1 MHVFQALKFS
11 FTGVISNGF
20 LSPTIMIWMSTECRQ
35 ALKIMLADLHPCFGI
50 NKNGMDKKDAISK
63 RDRALRVAREAAEW
77 RRNQPCNFR
86 KVSAS
91 GATKIYVQTVETIVS
106 GLRTRQQ
113 GNLEQQRA
121 HSMPENSWNGQPVT
135 PRNVP
140 VTTIPS
146 QMQVLAVKT
155 VHDNSSEVLLRCAK
169 LKLMHNLD
177 DPVNYI
183 ASFKTFGPVKYGQS
197 HKRNKDIH

>member
-1 MHVFQALKFS
+1 MCVFQALKFS

-35 ALKIMLADLHPCFGI
+35 ALKIMLADLYPCFGI
-50 NKNGMDKKDAISK
+50 NKNAVVEKEAISK

-91 GATKIYVQTVETIVS
+91 GVTKIDVQTVETIVS
-106 GLRTRQQ
+106 GLKTRQQ
-113 GNLEQQRA
+113 GNLEQQS
-121 HSMPENSWNGQPVT
+121 SMPENLMNCQPVT
-135 PRNVP
+135 PRNIP
-140 VTTIPS
+140 VTPIPS

-155 VHDNSSEVLLRCAK
+155 VHDNSSEVLLRCSK

-183 ASFKTFGPVKYGQS
+183 TSFKTFGPVKNGQS
-197 HKRNKDIH
+197 HKRNKEIY

>member
-1 MHVFQALKFS
+1 
-11 FTGVISNGF
+11 
-20 LSPTIMIWMSTECRQ
+20 
-35 ALKIMLADLHPCFGI
+35 MLADLHPCFGI

-91 GATKIYVQTVETIVS
+91 GVTKIDVQTVETIVS
-106 GLRTRQQ
+106 GLKTKQQ
-113 GNLEQQRA
+113 GNLEQQS
-121 HSMPENSWNGQPVT
+121 SMPENSKNGQSVT

-140 VTTIPS
+140 VTPVPS

-155 VHDNSSEVLLRCAK
+155 VHDNSSEVLLRCAN

>member
-1 MHVFQALKFS
+1 MRVFQALKFS
-11 FTGVISNGF
+11 FIGVISNGF
-20 LSPTIMIWMSTECRQ
+20 LSPTIMICMSTECRQ

-50 NKNGMDKKDAISK
+50 NKNAVVEKEAISK

-91 GATKIYVQTVETIVS
+91 GATKIDVQTVETIVS
-106 GLRTRQQ
+106 GLKTRQ
-113 GNLEQQRA
+113 GNWEQQN
-121 HSMPENSWNGQPVT
+121 SMPENSMNCQPVT
-135 PRNVP
+135 PRNIP
-140 VTTIPS
+140 VTPIPS
-146 QMQVLAVKT
+146 QMQVLAVKN
-155 VHDNSSEVLLRCAK
+155 DNSSEVLLRCSK

-183 ASFKTFGPVKYGQS
+183 TSFKTFGPVKNGQS
-197 HKRNKDIH
+197 HKRNKEIY

>member
-1 MHVFQALKFS
+1 MRVFQALKFS

-50 NKNGMDKKDAISK
+50 NKNAVVEKDAISK

-77 RRNQPCNFR
+77 RRNQPCNSR

-91 GATKIYVQTVETIVS
+91 GVTKIDVQTVETIVS
-106 GLRTRQQ
+106 GLKTRQQ
-113 GNLEQQRA
+113 GNLEQQS
-121 HSMPENSWNGQPVT
+121 SMPENSLNNQPVT

-140 VTTIPS
+140 VTPIPRS
-146 QMQVLAVKT
+146 QMQVLALKN
-155 VHDNSSEVLLRCAK
+155 DNSSEVLLRCSK

-183 ASFKTFGPVKYGQS
+183 TSFKTFGPVKNGQS
-197 HKRNKDIH
+197 HKRNKEIY

>member
-1 MHVFQALKFS
+1 MRVFQALKFS

-50 NKNGMDKKDAISK
+50 NKNAVVEKDAISK

-77 RRNQPCNFR
+77 RRNQPCNSR

-91 GATKIYVQTVETIVS
+91 GVTKIDVQTVETIVS
-106 GLRTRQQ
+106 GLKTRQQ
-113 GNLEQQRA
+113 GNLEQQS
-121 HSMPENSWNGQPVT
+121 SMPENSLNNQPVT

-140 VTTIPS
+140 VTPIPRS
-146 QMQVLAVKT
+146 QMQVLALKN
-155 VHDNSSEVLLRCAK
+155 DNSSEVLLRCSK

-183 ASFKTFGPVKYGQS
+183 TSFKTLGPVKNGQS
-197 HKRNKDIH
+197 HKRNKEIY

>member
-1 MHVFQALKFS
+1 
-11 FTGVISNGF
+11 
-20 LSPTIMIWMSTECRQ
+20 MIWMSTECQQ

-50 NKNGMDKKDAISK
+50 NKNAVVEKDAISK

-77 RRNQPCNFR
+77 RRNQPCSSR

-91 GATKIYVQTVETIVS
+91 GMTKIDVQTVETIVS
-106 GLRTRQQ
+106 GLKTRQQ
-113 GNLEQQRA
+113 GNLEQQS
-121 HSMPENSWNGQPVT
+121 SMPENSLNNQPVT

-140 VTTIPS
+140 VTPIPRS
-146 QMQVLAVKT
+146 QMQVLALKN
-155 VHDNSSEVLLRCAK
+155 DNSSEVLLKCSK

-183 ASFKTFGPVKYGQS
+183 TSFKTFGPVKNGQS
-197 HKRNKDIH
+197 HKRNKEIH

>member
-1 MHVFQALKFS
+1 MRVFQALKFS

-50 NKNGMDKKDAISK
+50 NKNAVVEKDAISK

-77 RRNQPCNFR
+77 RRNQPCNSR

-91 GATKIYVQTVETIVS
+91 GVTKIDVQTVETIVS
-106 GLRTRQQ
+106 GLKTRQQ
-113 GNLEQQRA
+113 GNLEQQS
-121 HSMPENSWNGQPVT
+121 SMPENSLNNQPVT

-140 VTTIPS
+140 VTPIPRS
-146 QMQVLAVKT
+146 QMQVLALKN
-155 VHDNSSEVLLRCAK
+155 DNSSEVLLRCSK
-169 LKLMHNLD
+169 LKLMHDLD

-183 ASFKTFGPVKYGQS
+183 TSFKTFGPVKNGQS
-197 HKRNKDIH
+197 HKRNKEIY

>member
-1 MHVFQALKFS
+1 MRVFQALKFS

-20 LSPTIMIWMSTECRQ
+20 LSPTIMIWMSTECQQ

-50 NKNGMDKKDAISK
+50 NKNAVVEKDAISK
-63 RDRALRVAREAAEW
+63 RDRALIVAREAAEW
-77 RRNQPCNFR
+77 RRNQPCNSR

-91 GATKIYVQTVETIVS
+91 GMTKIDVQTVETIVY
-106 GLRTRQQ
+106 GLKTRRQ
-113 GNLEQQRA
+113 GNLEQQS
-121 HSMPENSWNGQPVT
+121 SMPENSLNNQPVT

-140 VTTIPS
+140 VTPIPS

-155 VHDNSSEVLLRCAK
+155 VHDNNSEVLLRCAK

-183 ASFKTFGPVKYGQS
+183 ASFKTFGPVKNGQS

>member
-1 MHVFQALKFS
+1 
-11 FTGVISNGF
+11 
-20 LSPTIMIWMSTECRQ
+20 
-35 ALKIMLADLHPCFGI
+35 MLADLHPCFGI

-91 GATKIYVQTVETIVS
+91 GVTKIDVQTVETIVS
-106 GLRTRQQ
+106 GLKTKQQ
-113 GNLEQQRA
+113 GNLEQQS
-121 HSMPENSWNGQPVT
+121 SMPENSKNGQSVT

-140 VTTIPS
+140 VTPVPS
-146 QMQVLAVKT
+146 QMQVLAVKN
-155 VHDNSSEVLLRCAK
+155 DNSSEVLLRCAN

>member
-1 MHVFQALKFS
+1 
-11 FTGVISNGF
+11 
-20 LSPTIMIWMSTECRQ
+20 
-35 ALKIMLADLHPCFGI
+35 MLADLHPCFGI
-50 NKNGMDKKDAISK
+50 YKNGMDKKDAISK

-77 RRNQPCNFR
+77 RRNQPCKFR

-91 GATKIYVQTVETIVS
+91 GMTKINVQTVETIVS
-106 GLRTRQQ
+106 GLKTRQ

-121 HSMPENSWNGQPVT
+121 HPMPGNSWNVQPVT

-140 VTTIPS
+140 VTPIPS

-155 VHDNSSEVLLRCAK
+155 VHDNNSEVLLRCAK

-183 ASFKTFGPVKYGQS
+183 TSFKTFGAVKNGQS
-197 HKRNKDIH
+197 HKRNKEIY